1 MSKKTK
7 IESEEKQF
15 SLKDIELQMVQ
26 NMHNR
31 ANQSLFDYFSF
42 VALERL
48 AYTVTENTRFRV
60 DNGKLYISEVEP
72 QSEQPTNEEV
82 AVA

>member
-1 MSKKTK
+1 MTKKANP
-7 IESEEKQF
+7 EPEEKTF

-31 ANQSLFDYFSF
+31 ANQSLFDFFSF
-42 VALERL
+42 IALERL

-60 DNGKLYISEVEP
+60 DDGKLYISEVEP
-72 QSEQPTNEEV
+72 QPANEEV